1 VIIAVVKQNGFSDRW
16 INRMQS
22 ILTIGTPLVLL
33 NGVPDKV
40 FYYRRGYGR
49 VIHFPT
55 VICFGST
62 SFTIYIL
69 PLSLN
74 ICRPLVHFLL
84 KNDKHL
90 EMQGVVNKDC

>member
-1 VIIAVVKQNGFSDRW
+1 VIIAVVKQKGFPDRW
-16 INRMQS
+16 INWIQS
-22 ILTIGTPLVLL
+22 ILTIGTSLVLL

-40 FYYRRGYGR
+40 FYYRGYGR

-55 VICFGST
+55 VICFGSI

-69 PLSLN
+69 PPSLN

-84 KNDKHL
+84 KNDKYL
-90 EMQGVVNKDC
+90 GTQGVVNKDC